1 MYKMANDENVSFF
14 LLDNE
19 LEDIADNNEDI
30 MEMMN
35 EFNDV
40 STSQFYTEPEDF
52 EKYTVNQLL
61 KICEYYD
68 LLKCVKMAKYKK
80 AEIILAIFAFE
91 EDIQNYEVVE
101 KRIKV
106 WRYMEELFADKK
118 MRKYILWN

>member
-1 MYKMANDENVSFF
+1 MANDENVSFF

-19 LEDIADNNEDI
+19 LDDIADNNEDI

-35 EFNDV
+35 EFNHV
-40 STSQFYTEPEDF
+40 PTSQFYTEPEDF

-91 EDIQNYEVVE
+91 EDIQNYEIVE
-101 KRIKV
+101 ARRKMWI
-106 WRYMEELFADKK
+106 YMEELLADKK

>member
-40 STSQFYTEPEDF
+40 QSHFNTEPQDF
-52 EKYTVNQLL
+52 EKYTVNQLM

-91 EDIQNYEVVE
+91 EDIQNYEIVE
-101 KRIKV
+101 ARRKMWI
-106 WRYMEELFADKK
+106 YMEELLADKK
-118 MRKYILWN
+118 MRKYILWNL

>member
-1 MYKMANDENVSFF
+1 MANDENVSFF

-40 STSQFYTEPEDF
+40 QSHFNTEPQDF
-52 EKYTVNQLL
+52 EKYTVNQLM

-91 EDIQNYEVVE
+91 EDIQNYEIVE
-101 KRIKV
+101 ARRKMWI
-106 WRYMEELFADKK
+106 YMEELLADKK
-118 MRKYILWN
+118 MRKYILWNL

>member
-1 MYKMANDENVSFF
+1 MANDENVSFF

-19 LEDIADNNEDI
+19 LEDIADNNKDI

-40 STSQFYTEPEDF
+40 QSHFNTEPQDF
-52 EKYTVNQLL
+52 EKYTVNQLM

-91 EDIQNYEVVE
+91 EDIQNYEIVE
-101 KRIKV
+101 ARRKMWI
-106 WRYMEELFADKK
+106 YMEELLADKK
-118 MRKYILWN
+118 MRKYILWNL

>member
-1 MYKMANDENVSFF
+1 MANDENVSFF

-40 STSQFYTEPEDF
+40 PTSQFYTEPEDF

-80 AEIILAIFAFE
+80 AEIVLAIFAFE

-101 KRIKV
+101 NRIKM
-106 WRYMEELFADKK
+106 WRYMEELLADKK
-118 MRKYILWN
+118 MRKYILWNL